1 MSSEYEQNI
10 GELIAEK
17 MEKLKLMHNDPK
29 THKEEIENIEQEIEY
44 LENLYD
50 NYNMGMNYFR
60 RARGGRAGLRE

>member
-1 MSSEYEQNI
+1 VSSEYEQNI